1 MQRLK
6 NIIRNRT
13 VAILAHG
20 SSIEQFETY
29 IEDLKDKD
37 VCYASLNFFPIMEE
51 FILSKIGKKLDIVFD
66 CSTVA
71 KHRQEEFDLVRMKR
85 LESFMQRQD
94 NNLWIT
100 SHGIVRDN
108 LLPTPWNSMYQNNK
122 SKILEVDTLFP
133 SRRISEFMS
142 VPGSITLLIASCIA
156 GQAKKIIMFGFD
168 GCNNLN
174 LQEGLNTYYKPQ
186 LQKEERLRALGSIED
201 IGVTNDTYNFQMQ
214 FPSILNKYKSLFN
227 NDCPIENCSKQ
238 SFYSIFNK
246 ISYQDL
252 KQAI

>member
-1 MQRLK
+1 MERLK

-20 SSIEQFETY
+20 ASIAQLENH

-37 VCYASLNFFPIMEE
+37 ACYATLNFFPIMEE
-51 FILSKIGKKLDIVFD
+51 FILSKINKKLDIVFD

-71 KHRQEEFDLVRMKR
+71 RHRQDEFDLVRMKR
-85 LESFMQRQD
+85 LDFFLQRPD

-108 LLPTPWNSMYQNNK
+108 LLPSVWNGMYHNNRN
-122 SKILEVDTLFP
+122 KILEVDTLFP
-133 SRRISEFMS
+133 PRRISEFMS
-142 VPGSITLLIASCIA
+142 VPGSISLLIASCIA

-168 GCNNLN
+168 GCNSLN
-174 LQEGLNTYYKPQ
+174 LQDGLNTYYKHE
-186 LQKEERLRALGSIED
+186 LQKEERFRALGSIED
-201 IGVTNDTYNFQMQ
+201 VGVTNDTFNFQMQ
-214 FPSILNKYKSLFN
+214 FPSILNKYRSLFN
-227 NDCPIENCSKQ
+227 NDCIIENCSRE
-238 SFYSIFNK
+238 SYYSIFNK
-246 ISYQDL
+246 ISYNDL